1 MRVGEMQW
9 CAGMLGLFLFAAAC
23 DEKSS
28 AEPDSNDS
36 SGSSARS
43 SRRSSTSSSSTS
55 SDKDDQDAGSSSKSS
70 TGKLAVSI
78 EFAARVGSEDFACGE
93 EYKKVGSSK
102 TTVTP
107 RDLRLFVQ
115 DVQLIDEDGAA
126 VDLELDVRKPWQSA
140 NVALL
145 DFEDGSG
152 ECGEGTSAMNAKLT
166 GHVPNG
172 TYTGIRFTNG
182 VPENL
187 NHKDPVEQMDPLKTS
202 ADLSWGW
209 LTGFR
214 FTKIEMAQVGPS
226 AEGIGMIHIGSTGCS
241 GNALAGSVK
250 CSKPNRNTVEL
261 SDFDPE
267 KNTVVLDVA
276 AIFEDTDLTQTAE
289 CHGSGEAC
297 APMFEA
303 FGVDLKNGKA
313 LKDQSVYSVE

>member
-107 RDLRLFVQ
+107 RDLLRA
-115 DVQLIDEDGAA
+115 DE
-126 VDLELDVRKPWQSA
+126 
-140 NVALL
+140 
-145 DFEDGSG
+145 
-152 ECGEGTSAMNAKLT
+152 
-166 GHVPNG
+166 H
-172 TYTGIRFTNG
+172 RFTVRMVRPGSERNAAARHQT
-182 VPENL
+182 VSPS
-187 NHKDPVEQMDPLKTS
+187 PPL
-202 ADLSWGW
+202 
-209 LTGFR
+209 R
-214 FTKIEMAQVGPS
+214 PS
-226 AEGIGMIHIGSTGCS
+226 VTAWCS
-241 GNALAGSVK
+241 CQRIQPPYPITRARRRPIQAK
-250 CSKPNRNTVEL
+250 R
-261 SDFDPE
+261 
-267 KNTVVLDVA
+267 
-276 AIFEDTDLTQTAE
+276 
-289 CHGSGEAC
+289 
-297 APMFEA
+297 
-303 FGVDLKNGKA
+303 
-313 LKDQSVYSVE
+313 